1 MMCKLSIIV
10 PVYNVEKYIAKCLES
25 LTNQT
30 MEAFEII
37 IVVDGSTDGS
47 IDIVKEYKEK
57 YPGVITYYETENR
70 GLSAARNYGISKAK
84 AEYIGFVDSDDW
96 VEPNM
101 FKKLY
106 ESAIKNNYDI
116 VSCGYTKIYKN
127 EEKRM
132 FLDINANDSKDD
144 IIIKSR
150 PYAWNKIYKKELF
163 EKCNIKFPEG
173 MIFED
178 ICTVYPLM
186 IRANKLGYINECYY
200 NYICYRDDSI
210 MLKNKRD
217 DNVVLEIMEILNN
230 YCRKENIFEQNY
242 NLICEINVRHIF
254 YRLSEM
260 RKHGNSKKYNLNFI
274 KKSFQLLDNNFK
286 NWRKV
291 SIYAQTMKYVKRFK
305 IVWMLDILLRGKKNG

>member
-1 MMCKLSIIV
+1 MDVRLSIIV
-10 PVYNVEKYIAKCLES
+10 PVYNVEKYIDKCLES
-25 LTNQT
+25 LVNQT

-57 YPGVITYYETENR
+57 YPEMITYYETENR

-84 AEYIGFVDSDDW
+84 ADYIGFVDSDDW
-96 VEPNM
+96 VDKNM
-101 FKKLY
+101 FKQLY
-106 ESAIKNNYDI
+106 ELAIKDNCDI

-127 EEKRM
+127 EEKRID
-132 FLDINANDSKDD
+132 LEINSNDKKDD
-144 IIIKSR
+144 IIMKSR

-163 EKCNIKFPEG
+163 EKFNLKFPEG
-173 MIFED
+173 LIFED

-186 IRANKLGYINECYY
+186 IRADKIGYINNCYY

-210 MLKNKRD
+210 MLQKNRN
-217 DNVVLEIMEILNN
+217 DNGIFKIMDVLNN
-230 YCRKENIFEQNY
+230 YCKKEKIYEQNY

-260 RKHGNSKKYNLNFI
+260 RNNGNSKDYNLSFI
-274 KKSFQLLDNNFK
+274 KNCFEFLDSNFK
-286 NWRKV
+286 DWRKV
-291 SIYAQTMKYVKRFK
+291 SKYANEMKYAKKFK
-305 IVWMLDILLRGKKNG
+305 IVWMLDELLRGKKNG